1 MSNSNES
8 NQVVEEKLTGYAINK
23 RKIGI
28 CILLSFVTFGIY
40 LIYWKYLLVKNTREL
55 KNNRSSCVGEML
67 CLIFVPFYSLYW
79 WFTRGKTV
87 KNVFTESGYHAAG
100 NSILYL
106 ILGIFGLEIVSMA
119 IMQNDFNSLKTDTVK
134 SSQENSGGK
143 KKKYSSQSRNRRVSL
158 AVTYAILIILAI
170 IWIIPLLWIF
180 LSAFRCE
187 YQDGTFIGRVTSS
200 FFPRAIGLESFKRLF
215 APWNYPDINY
225 NFHFARWM
233 LNTLIIS
240 VIDCVISTLLV
251 LSVAYCMSKLKFKL
265 RKTFMNISMIL
276 GLFPG
281 FMSMIAI
288 YFLLKS
294 VGLTGNPDHPEL
306 SLVGLV
312 LAYSAG
318 AGLGFQ
324 IAKGFFD
331 VIPNALVESAKLDGC
346 TNFKVFWKII
356 LPLAKPIIIYQA
368 LMSFTGPWM
377 DFIFAKVIIGAA
389 NEEYWTVSVGLYSM
403 LYGTYADT
411 NLFTVFAAG
420 CVLVAIPI
428 VTLFM
433 FLQKY
438 YVEGVTAGAV
448 KG

>member
-1 MSNSNES
+1 MS
-8 NQVVEEKLTGYAINK
+8 LTTNK
-23 RKIGI
+23 GVR
-28 CILLSFVTFGIY
+28 
-40 LIYWKYLLVKNTREL
+40 
-55 KNNRSSCVGEML
+55 
-67 CLIFVPFYSLYW
+67 
-79 WFTRGKTV
+79 
-87 KNVFTESGYHAAG
+87 
-100 NSILYL
+100 
-106 ILGIFGLEIVSMA
+106 
-119 IMQNDFNSLKTDTVK
+119 
-134 SSQENSGGK
+134 
-143 KKKYSSQSRNRRVSL
+143 SQSRNRRVSL
-158 AVTYAILIILAI
+158 GVTYAVLIVLSV
-170 IWIIPLLWIF
+170 IWLVPLVWIA

-187 YQDGTFIGRVTSS
+187 YQPDGTFIGRVTSN
-200 FFPRAIGLESFKRLF
+200 FFPKAFGLKNFTDLF
-215 APWNYPDINY
+215 SSTYYGVANAFP
-225 NFHFARWM
+225 RWM
-233 LNTLIIS
+233 LNTLI
-240 VIDCVISTLLV
+240 VAVVDCVISTFLV

-265 RKTFMNISMIL
+265 RKPFMNISMII

-294 VGLTGNPDHPEL
+294 IGLTGNSTHPEY
-306 SLVGLV
+306 SMIGLI

-346 TNFKVFWKII
+346 TNFQIFRRII

-377 DFIFAKVIIGAA
+377 DFIFAKVIIGAD
-389 NEEYWTVSVGLYSM
+389 NPSYWTVSVGLYS
-403 LYGTYADT
+403 LLFGTHPDT
-411 NLFTVFAAG
+411 NLFTQFAAG
-420 CVLVAIPI
+420 CVIVAIPI

>member
-1 MSNSNES
+1 MSD
-8 NQVVEEKLTGYAINK
+8 K
-23 RKIGI
+23 KIK
-28 CILLSFVTFGIY
+28 V
-40 LIYWKYLLVKNTREL
+40 
-55 KNNRSSCVGEML
+55 
-67 CLIFVPFYSLYW
+67 
-79 WFTRGKTV
+79 
-87 KNVFTESGYHAAG
+87 
-100 NSILYL
+100 
-106 ILGIFGLEIVSMA
+106 
-119 IMQNDFNSLKTDTVK
+119 
-134 SSQENSGGK
+134 
-143 KKKYSSQSRNRRVSL
+143 SSQSRNRRVSL
-158 AVTYAILIILAI
+158 SVTYTLLIILGI
-170 IWIIPLLWIF
+170 IWLVPLVWII

-187 YQDGTFIGRVTSS
+187 YRPDGTFIGTVTENY
-200 FFPRAIGLESFKRLF
+200 FPRVYGLKNFKDLF
-215 APWNYPDINY
+215 TATYYGVPKAFP
-225 NFHFARWM
+225 RWM
-233 LNTLIIS
+233 LNTLLIAVVDCIIS
-240 VIDCVISTLLV
+240 TFLV

-265 RKTFMNISMIL
+265 RKTFMNVSMVI

-294 VGLTGNPDHPEL
+294 IGLTGNPSHPEY
-306 SLVGLV
+306 SVIGLV

-346 TNFKVFWKII
+346 TNFKIFQRII

-377 DFIFAKVIIGAA
+377 DFIFAKVIIGADNA
-389 NEEYWTVSVGLYSM
+389 PYWTVSVGLYS
-403 LYGTYADT
+403 LLFGTHPDT
-411 NLFTVFAAG
+411 SLFTQFAAG
-420 CVLVAIPI
+420 CVVVAIPI

-433 FLQKY
+433 FLQRY

>member
-1 MSNSNES
+1 MSNN
-8 NQVVEEKLTGYAINK
+8 
-23 RKIGI
+23 
-28 CILLSFVTFGIY
+28 VT
-40 LIYWKYLLVKNTREL
+40 
-55 KNNRSSCVGEML
+55 
-67 CLIFVPFYSLYW
+67 
-79 WFTRGKTV
+79 
-87 KNVFTESGYHAAG
+87 
-100 NSILYL
+100 
-106 ILGIFGLEIVSMA
+106 
-119 IMQNDFNSLKTDTVK
+119 
-134 SSQENSGGK
+134 
-143 KKKYSSQSRNRRVSL
+143 KKKYSSQSRNRRVGL
-158 AVTYAILIILAI
+158 AVTYIILAVMAV
-170 IWIIPLLWIF
+170 IWLIPLLWIF

-187 YQDGTFIGRVTSS
+187 YQDGTFIGRVTSN
-200 FFPRAIGLESFKRLF
+200 FFPHAYGFENFKMLF
-215 APWNYPDINY
+215 TKSYYGVDHAFI
-225 NFHFARWM
+225 RWVV
-233 LNTLIIS
+233 NTLIIS
-240 VIDCVISTLLV
+240 VIDCIISTFLV
-251 LSVAYCMSKLKFKL
+251 LSVAYCIAKLKFKL
-265 RKTFMNISMIL
+265 RKAFMNITMIL

-294 VGLTGNPDHPEL
+294 IGLSGNPAHPEL

-377 DFIFAKVIIGAA
+377 DFIFAKVIIGADNA
-389 NEEYWTVSVGLYSM
+389 KYWTVSVGLYSM
-403 LYGTYADT
+403 LFGTHPDT
-411 NLFTVFAAG
+411 NLFTQFAAG
-420 CVLVAIPI
+420 CVIVAIPI

>member
-1 MSNSNES
+1 MSTKK
-8 NQVVEEKLTGYAINK
+8 QRTG
-23 RKIGI
+23 
-28 CILLSFVTFGIY
+28 
-40 LIYWKYLLVKNTREL
+40 
-55 KNNRSSCVGEML
+55 
-67 CLIFVPFYSLYW
+67 SL
-79 WFTRGKTV
+79 
-87 KNVFTESGYHAAG
+87 
-100 NSILYL
+100 
-106 ILGIFGLEIVSMA
+106 
-119 IMQNDFNSLKTDTVK
+119 
-134 SSQENSGGK
+134 
-143 KKKYSSQSRNRRVSL
+143 SRNRRVSL
-158 AVTYAILIILAI
+158 GVTYVILVILAI
-170 IWIIPLLWIF
+170 VWLVPLVWIA

-187 YQDGTFIGRVTSS
+187 VRPDGTFIGTVTENY
-200 FFPRAIGLESFKRLF
+200 FPRVFGLKNFQDLF
-215 APWNYPDINY
+215 SATYYGVAKAFP
-225 NFHFARWM
+225 RWM
-233 LNTLIIS
+233 LNTLIIA
-240 VIDCVISTLLV
+240 VVDCIISTFLV

-265 RKTFMNISMIL
+265 RKPFMNISMII
-276 GLFPG
+276 GLFPS

-294 VGLTGNPDHPEL
+294 VGLTGNPSHPQY
-306 SLVGLV
+306 SVIGLI

-346 TNFKVFWKII
+346 TNFRIFRRII

-377 DFIFAKVIIGAA
+377 DFIFAKVIIGAD
-389 NEEYWTVSVGLYSM
+389 NPSYWTVSVGLYS
-403 LYGTYADT
+403 LLFGSHPDT
-411 NLFTVFAAG
+411 NLFTQFAAG
-420 CVLVAIPI
+420 CVIVAIPI

>member
-1 MSNSNES
+1 MSTN
-8 NQVVEEKLTGYAINK
+8 
-23 RKIGI
+23 
-28 CILLSFVTFGIY
+28 
-40 LIYWKYLLVKNTREL
+40 
-55 KNNRSSCVGEML
+55 
-67 CLIFVPFYSLYW
+67 
-79 WFTRGKTV
+79 
-87 KNVFTESGYHAAG
+87 
-100 NSILYL
+100 
-106 ILGIFGLEIVSMA
+106 
-119 IMQNDFNSLKTDTVK
+119 
-134 SSQENSGGK
+134 K
-143 KKKYSSQSRNRRVSL
+143 KKKVASQSRNRRVSL
-158 AVTYAILIILAI
+158 GATYTILIILGI
-170 IWIIPLLWIF
+170 IWLIPLVWIA

-187 YQDGTFIGRVTSS
+187 YQPDGTFIGRVTSN
-200 FFPRAIGLESFKRLF
+200 FFPKAYGFKNFKDLF
-215 APWNYPDINY
+215 TATYYGVPKAFP
-225 NFHFARWM
+225 RWM
-233 LNTLIIS
+233 LNTLLIAIIDCIIS
-240 VIDCVISTLLV
+240 TFLV

-265 RKTFMNISMIL
+265 RKTFMNVSMII

-294 VGLTGNPDHPEL
+294 VGLTGNPTHPEY
-306 SLVGLV
+306 SVIGLI

-346 TNFKVFWKII
+346 TNFKIFRQII

-377 DFIFAKVIIGAA
+377 DFIFAKVIIGADNA
-389 NEEYWTVSVGLYSM
+389 PYWTVSVGLYS
-403 LYGTYADT
+403 LLFGTHPDT
-411 NLFTVFAAG
+411 NLFTQFAAG
-420 CVLVAIPI
+420 CVIVAIPI

>member
-1 MSNSNES
+1 MSTN
-8 NQVVEEKLTGYAINK
+8 A
-23 RKIGI
+23 
-28 CILLSFVTFGIY
+28 
-40 LIYWKYLLVKNTREL
+40 
-55 KNNRSSCVGEML
+55 
-67 CLIFVPFYSLYW
+67 
-79 WFTRGKTV
+79 
-87 KNVFTESGYHAAG
+87 
-100 NSILYL
+100 
-106 ILGIFGLEIVSMA
+106 
-119 IMQNDFNSLKTDTVK
+119 
-134 SSQENSGGK
+134 K
-143 KKKYSSQSRNRRVSL
+143 KKFSSQSRNRRVSL
-158 AVTYAILIILAI
+158 GVTYALLIILGI
-170 IWIIPLLWIF
+170 IWLIPLVWIV

-187 YQDGTFIGRVTSS
+187 FKPDGTFIGTVTGN
-200 FFPRAIGLESFKRLF
+200 FIPHAVGLKNFKDLF
-215 APWNYPDINY
+215 AATFNGVENAFP
-225 NFHFARWM
+225 RWM
-233 LNTLIIS
+233 LNTLLIA
-240 VIDCVISTLLV
+240 VIDCIISTFLV

-265 RKTFMNISMIL
+265 RKAFMNASMII

-294 VGLTGNPDHPEL
+294 IGLTGNPAHPEY
-306 SLVGLV
+306 SVIGLI

-324 IAKGFFD
+324 VAKGFFD

-346 TNFKVFWKII
+346 TNFKIFRQII

-377 DFIFAKVIIGAA
+377 DFIFAKVIIGAS
-389 NEEYWTVSVGLYSM
+389 NTKFWTVSVGLYSM
-403 LYGTYADT
+403 MFSSFADKS
-411 NLFTVFAAG
+411 LFTQFAAG
-420 CVLVAIPI
+420 CVIVAIPI